1 MLYSRQNLS
10 SINSSFSIRNK
21 ISGLDFPLLIS
32 ILLLGIISIFA
43 QFSSSGGTF
52 DYYSKS
58 HAIRFGIFFIL
69 FLTVAFTQIRFWF
82 SASFLI
88 FLILLGLL
96 IFIKFYGIQSQGSRR
111 WVNLFVINLQ
121 PSELMKIAII
131 LFLSNYYHKIS
142 ESDVNRIKYLLYPV
156 LAIMAPVILVLT
168 QPDLGTAILILL
180 SGVVVTWL
188 AGVRWKIFAYISLAM
203 LVFAPI
209 GISLL
214 KPYQKNRILTFL
226 NPDTDP
232 LGAGYQIIQSKI
244 AIGSGGLFGKGFL
257 NGSQAYLNF
266 LPEKH
271 TDFIFTLYSE
281 EFGFLGSVLMVF
293 LYSLIT
299 YRIIKIG
306 NETRSIFGKLYCF
319 GFANAFFIYVAVNM
333 SMVLGLL
340 PIVGAPLPI
349 LSYGGSSMLAIMFG
363 LGIVM
368 SCNVHKNSAVG

>member
-1 MLYSRQNLS
+1 MLYSR
-10 SINSSFSIRNK
+10 NSLHSPFSIREK
-21 ISGLDFPLLIS
+21 LSSLDFTLLFS
-32 ILLLGIISIFA
+32 ILLLGVISIFA
-43 QFSSSGGTF
+43 QFSSSGGNF
-52 DYYSKS
+52 DYFSKS
-58 HAIRFGIFFIL
+58 HAIRFGVFFIL
-69 FLTVAFTQIRFWF
+69 FLAVAFTQIRFWH

-88 FLILLGLL
+88 FVILLLL
-96 IFIKFYGIQSQGSRR
+96 LLYVKFYGIQSQGSRR

-121 PSELMKIAII
+121 PSELMKIGII

-142 ESDVNRIKYLLYPV
+142 EGDVNKVKYLLYPV
-156 LAIMAPVILVLT
+156 IAILAPFILVVS

-180 SGVVVTWL
+180 SGIVVTWL
-188 AGVRWKIFAYISLAM
+188 AGVRWKIFAYLSLAAIVM
-203 LVFAPI
+203 API
-209 GISLL
+209 AISFL
-214 KPYQKNRILTFL
+214 KPYQKSRILTFL
-226 NPDTDP
+226 NPDSDP

-281 EFGFLGSVLMVF
+281 EFGFLGSVFMVF

-299 YRIIKIG
+299 YRIIVIG
-306 NETRSIFGKLYCF
+306 NETRSIFGKLYCY

-333 SMVLGLL
+333 AMVLGLL

-368 SCNVHKNSAVG
+368 SCNVYKNSALG

>member
-1 MLYSRQNLS
+1 MLYNRS
-10 SINSSFSIRNK
+10 SFHSSFSLREKFFN
-21 ISGLDFPLLIS
+21 LDLILLFS

-43 QFSSSGGTF
+43 QFSSSGGIF

-58 HAIRFGIFFIL
+58 HALRFSIFFL
-69 FLTVAFTQIRFWF
+69 FFLGVSFTPIRFWH
-82 SASFLI
+82 SSSFLL
-88 FLILLGLL
+88 FLSLLGMLV
-96 IFIKFYGIQSQGSRR
+96 FVKFYGVQSQGSRR

-121 PSELMKIAII
+121 PSELMKISII
-131 LFLSNYYHKIS
+131 LFLSNYYHKVS
-142 ESDVNRIKYLLYPV
+142 EGDVNKIKYLMYPV
-156 LAIMAPVILVLT
+156 LAIMAPFILVLT
-168 QPDLGTAILILL
+168 QPDLGTAVLILL
-180 SGVVVTWL
+180 SGIVVTWL
-188 AGVRWKIFAYISLAM
+188 AGVKWKIFAYLSLAAVI
-203 LVFAPI
+203 LAPI
-209 GISLL
+209 AISFL
-214 KPYQKNRILTFL
+214 KPYQKSRILTFL
-226 NPDTDP
+226 NPDVDP

-244 AIGSGGLFGKGFL
+244 AIGSGGLYGKGFL

-306 NETRSIFGKLYCF
+306 TETRSIFGKLFCY

-368 SCNVHKNSAVG
+368 SCHVYKNNAIG

>member
-1 MLYSRQNLS
+1 MLYSRHALHS
-10 SINSSFSIRNK
+10 PFSVKDKLFN
-21 ISGLDFPLLIS
+21 LDFILFFS
-32 ILLLGIISIFA
+32 ILLLGVISIFA
-43 QFSSSGGTF
+43 QFSSSGGNF

-58 HAIRFGIFFIL
+58 HAIRFCLFFVL
-69 FLTVAFTQIRFWF
+69 FLVISFTPIRFWH
-82 SASFLI
+82 STSFFI
-88 FLILLGLL
+88 FLSLLALL
-96 IFIKFYGIQSQGSRR
+96 IFVKFYGIQSQGSRR
-111 WVNLFVINLQ
+111 WINLYVINLQ
-121 PSELMKIAII
+121 PSELMKIGII

-142 ESDVNRIKYLLYPV
+142 DGDINKVRFLLYPV
-156 LAIMAPVILVLT
+156 IAILAPFILVLS

-180 SGVVVTWL
+180 SGIVVTWL
-188 AGVRWKIFAYISLAM
+188 AGVRWKIFAYLTLLATI
-203 LVFAPI
+203 LAPI
-209 GISLL
+209 AISFL
-214 KPYQKNRILTFL
+214 KPYQKSRILTFL
-226 NPDTDP
+226 NPGSDP

-244 AIGSGGLFGKGFL
+244 AIGSGGLFGKGYL

-281 EFGFLGSVLMVF
+281 EFGFIGSIFMVF

-306 NETRSIFGKLYCF
+306 TETRSIFGKLYCY

-368 SCNVHKNSAVG
+368 SCNIYKNSAVG

>member
-1 MLYSRQNLS
+1 MMYNR
-10 SINSSFSIRNK
+10 SIIHSPFSIRSK
-21 ISGLDFPLLIS
+21 IFGLDLSLLFS

-43 QFSSSGGTF
+43 QFSSSGGVF

-58 HAIRFGIFFIL
+58 HAIRFCVFFIL
-69 FLTVAFTQIRFWF
+69 FLIVSFTPIRFWH
-82 SASFLI
+82 STSFII
-88 FLILLGLL
+88 FTSLLLLL
-96 IFIKFYGIQSQGSRR
+96 IFVKFYGIQSQGSRR

-121 PSELMKIAII
+121 PSELMKIGII

-142 ESDVNRIKYLLYPV
+142 EGDVNKIRFLLYPV
-156 LAIMAPVILVLT
+156 IAILAPFILVLS

-180 SGVVVTWL
+180 SGIAVTWL
-188 AGVRWKIFAYISLAM
+188 AGVRWKIFAYLSLLAI
-203 LVFAPI
+203 VTAPI
-209 GISLL
+209 AISFL
-214 KPYQKNRILTFL
+214 KPYQKSRILTFL
-226 NPDTDP
+226 NPDSDP

-244 AIGSGGLFGKGFL
+244 AIGSGGIFGKGFL
-257 NGSQAYLNF
+257 NGTQAYLNF

-281 EFGFLGSVLMVF
+281 EFGFVGSIFMVF
-293 LYSLIT
+293 LYFFIT
-299 YRIIKIG
+299 YRIIQIG
-306 NETRSIFGKLYCF
+306 NNTRSIFGKLYCF

-368 SCNVHKNSAVG
+368 SCNVYKNSTVG

>member
-1 MLYSRQNLS
+1 MIYSRY
-10 SINSSFSIRNK
+10 SIHSPFSIRDKLFN
-21 ISGLDFPLLIS
+21 LDFVFLFS
-32 ILLLGIISIFA
+32 ILLLGVISIFA
-43 QFSSSGGTF
+43 QFSSSGGNF

-58 HAIRFGIFFIL
+58 HAIRFCLFFLL
-69 FLTVAFTQIRFWF
+69 FLIVSFTPIRFWHN
-82 SASFLI
+82 SSFLI
-88 FLILLGLL
+88 FLILLALL
-96 IFIKFYGIQSQGSRR
+96 IFVKFYGIQSQGSRR

-121 PSELMKIAII
+121 PSELMKIGII

-142 ESDVNRIKYLLYPV
+142 DGDVNKVRFLLYPV
-156 LAIMAPVILVLT
+156 IAILAPFILVLS

-180 SGVVVTWL
+180 SGIVVTWL
-188 AGVRWKIFAYISLAM
+188 AGVRWKIFAYLTLLATI
-203 LVFAPI
+203 LAPI
-209 GISLL
+209 AISFL
-214 KPYQKNRILTFL
+214 KPYQKSRILTFL
-226 NPDTDP
+226 NPDSDP

-244 AIGSGGLFGKGFL
+244 AIGSGGLFGKGYL

-281 EFGFLGSVLMVF
+281 EFGFVGSVFMIF
-293 LYSLIT
+293 LYSLII

-306 NETRSIFGKLYCF
+306 TETRSIFGKLYCY

-368 SCNVHKNSAVG
+368 SCNVYKNSPVG

>member
-1 MLYSRQNLS
+1 MLYSRQSLHS
-10 SINSSFSIRNK
+10 PFSIRDKLFN
-21 ISGLDFPLLIS
+21 LDFTLFFS
-32 ILLLGIISIFA
+32 ILLLGVISIFA
-43 QFSSSGGTF
+43 QFSSSGGNF

-58 HAIRFGIFFIL
+58 HLVRFCFFFIL
-69 FLTVAFTQIRFWF
+69 FLAVSFTPIRFWH
-82 SASFLI
+82 STSFVIFI
-88 FLILLGLL
+88 FLLALL
-96 IFIKFYGIQSQGSRR
+96 IYVKFYGIQSQGSRR

-121 PSELMKIAII
+121 PSELMKIGII

-142 ESDVNRIKYLLYPV
+142 EGDVNKIRFLLYPV
-156 LAIMAPVILVLT
+156 IAILAPFILVIS

-188 AGVRWKIFAYISLAM
+188 AGVKWKIFAYLSL
-203 LVFAPI
+203 LTVILAPI
-209 GISLL
+209 AISFL
-214 KPYQKNRILTFL
+214 KPYQRSRILTFL
-226 NPDTDP
+226 NPDSDP

-244 AIGSGGLFGKGFL
+244 AIGSGGLFGKGYL

-281 EFGFLGSVLMVF
+281 EFGFLGSVFMIC
-293 LYSLIT
+293 LYSLII
-299 YRIIKIG
+299 YRIIRIG

-368 SCNVHKNSAVG
+368 SCNVYRNNTVG